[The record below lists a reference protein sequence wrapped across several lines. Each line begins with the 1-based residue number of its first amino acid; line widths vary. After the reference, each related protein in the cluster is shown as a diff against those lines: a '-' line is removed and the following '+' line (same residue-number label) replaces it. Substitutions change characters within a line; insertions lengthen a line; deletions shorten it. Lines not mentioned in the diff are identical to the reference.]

1 MYKNTVF
8 NCLYTFCSAHRKT
21 ARDSR
26 VRSLFLVNSNQLR
39 VATQDGVSNH
49 TSICQEDDS
58 EFRDIAR
65 RIMSQSANDQQHNS
79 SQPPPYET
87 LSSSNNDRHSPPVNI
102 PAGARASNILPDT
115 FQRSGQYNQ
124 NTGNI
129 QDSCNGPIGY
139 DELDKPPPY
148 EQLGYRATAEHVA
161 RVQQKELQPEP
172 EAECTDTPPPY
183 TAHNVNTSWC

>member
-1 MYKNTVF
+1 MNLIKNKVINNIHVYTIKEFKNNYIYNKLYNSMYKNTVF

-115 FQRSGQYNQ
+115 FQRSGQ
-124 NTGNI
+124 
-129 QDSCNGPIGY
+129 
-139 DELDKPPPY
+139 
-148 EQLGYRATAEHVA
+148 
-161 RVQQKELQPEP
+161 
-172 EAECTDTPPPY
+172 
-183 TAHNVNTSWC
+183 